1 MGAGRDGGQMTK
13 RRSSQFN
20 TRQYMLSEAYEVFYY
35 SDTHFR
41 SVGSHS
47 HDYYELY
54 FFEEG
59 AVTMVIG
66 ENPYSLQSGDVI
78 VIPPGIDHRI
88 LLTDSEK
95 PYRRFVLWL
104 TPAYLMALEKRSPDY
119 GYLLRRSAEQG
130 RYVYRFDLPTFN
142 ALRTRLFTLL
152 DEIHADRFARE
163 TAIDLSISDLL
174 LYLGRTVYEQEQ
186 RRDRKEQLSRYE
198 AITQYVDEHLDEHLS
213 LDTLARQ
220 FYLSKYYLVHL
231 FRENTGL
238 SVHQY
243 ILKKRLA
250 ACCDAMRGGAAVG
263 EVCRQWGFGDYS
275 AFYRAF
281 RKEYGMSPS
290 AYLELNSLQ
299 TTKGG

>member
-1 MGAGRDGGQMTK
+1 MGK
-13 RRSSQFN
+13 RQTSKFI
-20 TRQYMLSEAYEVFYY
+20 TRQYMLGDEYEVYY
-35 SDTHFR
+35 FSDTHFR

-59 AVTMVIG
+59 AVTMVID
-66 ENPYSLQSGDVI
+66 EKPCPLQPGDVI
-78 VIPPGIDHRI
+78 VIPPGMDHRA
-88 LLTDSEK
+88 LLTDPEK

-104 TPAYLMALEKRSPDY
+104 RPAYLEALEARSADY
-119 GYLLRRSAEQG
+119 GHLLRRAQARG
-130 RYVYRFDLPTFN
+130 KYVYRFDPVTFN
-142 ALRTRLFTLL
+142 AIRTRLFTLL
-152 DEIHADRFARE
+152 DETHADRFARE

-174 LYLGRTVYEQEQ
+174 LFLARTVHEQEQ
-186 RRDRKEQLSRYE
+186 RRNKKEQLSRYE
-198 AITQYVDEHLDEHLS
+198 AITHYVDTHLDEPLS
-213 LDTLARQ
+213 LDALAQQ

-250 ACCDAMRGGAAVG
+250 ACCDAMLGGAAVG
-263 EVCRQWGFGDYS
+263 EVCQQWGFGDYS

-290 AYLELNSLQ
+290 AYLEVHSL
-299 TTKGG
+299 

>member
-1 MGAGRDGGQMTK
+1 MAK
-13 RRSSQFN
+13 RQSSQFN
-20 TRQYMLSEAYEVFYY
+20 TRQYMLSEDFEVFYY

-59 AVTMVIG
+59 AVTMVID
-66 ENPYSLQSGDVI
+66 EKPYPLRQGDVI
-78 VIPPGIDHRI
+78 LIPPGVSHRAQ
-88 LLTDSEK
+88 LTDGEK
-95 PYRRFVLWL
+95 PYRRFVFWVSQPFL
-104 TPAYLMALEKRSPDY
+104 AVLEGRSPAY
-119 GYLLRRSAEQG
+119 GYLLRRAEDRG

-142 ALRTRLFTLL
+142 AIRTRLFTLL
-152 DEIHADRFARE
+152 DEIHADRFAKE
-163 TAIDLSISDLL
+163 AAITLCISELL
-174 LYLGRTVYEQEQ
+174 LFLGRTVHEQEQ
-186 RRDRKEQLSRYE
+186 RRNRKEQLSRYE
-198 AITQYVDEHLDEHLS
+198 AIARYVDQHLDEPLS
-213 LDTLARQ
+213 LDALAKQ
-220 FYLSKYYLVHL
+220 FYLSKFYLVHL

-243 ILKKRLA
+243 LLKKRLA
-250 ACCDAMRGGAAVG
+250 ACCDAMQGGAAVG

-290 AYLELNSLQ
+290 AYLELHRR
-299 TTKGG
+299 

>member
-1 MGAGRDGGQMTK
+1 MTK

-66 ENPYSLQSGDVI
+66 EKPYALQSGDVI
-78 VIPPGIDHRI
+78 VIPPGIDHRV
-88 LLTDSEK
+88 LLTDPEK

-104 TPAYLMALEKRSPDY
+104 TPAYLIALEKRSPDY
-119 GYLLRRSAEQG
+119 GYLLRRSADQD

-290 AYLELNSLQ
+290 AYLELHSLQ

>member
-1 MGAGRDGGQMTK
+1 M
-13 RRSSQFN
+13 
-20 TRQYMLSEAYEVFYY
+20 
-35 SDTHFR
+35 
-41 SVGSHS
+41 
-47 HDYYELY
+47 
-54 FFEEG
+54 
-59 AVTMVIG
+59 TMVIG
-66 ENPYSLQSGDVI
+66 EKPYALQSGDVI
-78 VIPPGIDHRI
+78 VIPPGIDHRV
-88 LLTDSEK
+88 LLTDPEK

-290 AYLELNSLQ
+290 AYLELHSLQ

>member
-1 MGAGRDGGQMTK
+1 
-13 RRSSQFN
+13 
-20 TRQYMLSEAYEVFYY
+20 MLSEPYEVFYY

-47 HDYYELY
+47 HSYYELY

-59 AVTMVIG
+59 AVTMEIDG
-66 ENPYSLQSGDVI
+66 RDYPLRPGDVI
-78 VIPPGIDHRI
+78 VIPPGMDHRA
-88 LLTDSEK
+88 LLTDPEK
-95 PYRRFVLWL
+95 PYRRFVFWL
-104 TPAYLMALEKRSPDY
+104 SQTYLEALVGRSADY
-119 GYLLRRSAEQG
+119 GYLLTQAQERN
-130 RYVYRFDLPTFN
+130 RYVFHFDLPDFN

-152 DEIHADRFARE
+152 DETHADRFGRK
-163 TAIDLSISDLL
+163 TAIDLCISDLL
-174 LYLGRTVYEQEQ
+174 LFLGRTVYEQEQ
-186 RRDRKEQLSRYE
+186 HRNRKEQLSRYE
-198 AITQYVDEHLDEHLS
+198 AITQYVDQHLDEPLS
-213 LDTLARQ
+213 LDALARQ

-231 FRENTGL
+231 FRENAGL

-250 ACCDAMRGGAAVG
+250 ACRDAMQGGGAVG

-290 AYLELNSLQ
+290 AYLELHAPR
-299 TTKGG
+299 

>member
-1 MGAGRDGGQMTK
+1 MAK

-20 TRQYMLSEAYEVFYY
+20 TRQYMLSEQYEVFYY

-66 ENPYSLQSGDVI
+66 EKPYPLRPGDVI
-78 VIPPGIDHRI
+78 VIPPGMDHRA
-88 LLTDSEK
+88 LLSDSEK
-95 PYRRFVLWL
+95 PYRRFVFWQSKPFLE
-104 TPAYLMALEKRSPDY
+104 ALEARSADY
-119 GYLLRRSAEQG
+119 GYLLRRAEDRG
-130 RYVYRFDLPTFN
+130 RYVYHFDLPTFN
-142 ALRTRLFTLL
+142 AIRTRLFTLL
-152 DEIHADRFARE
+152 DETHADRFGKQA
-163 TAIDLSISDLL
+163 AIDLSISELL
-174 LYLGRTVYEQEQ
+174 LFLSRAVHEQEQ
-186 RRDRKEQLSRYE
+186 RRNGQEQLSRYE
-198 AITQYVDEHLDEHLS
+198 AITHYVDEHLDEPLS
-213 LDTLARQ
+213 LDALGRQ

-238 SVHQY
+238 SLHQY

-250 ACCDAMRGGAAVG
+250 ACCDAMQGGAAVG
-263 EVCRQWGFGDYS
+263 EAYRQWGFGDYS

-290 AYLELNSLQ
+290 AYMELH
-299 TTKGG
+299 TT

>member
-1 MGAGRDGGQMTK
+1 MAK

-41 SVGSHS
+41 SVGNHS

-66 ENPYSLQSGDVI
+66 GKPYALQSGDVI

-88 LLTDSEK
+88 LLTDPEK

-104 TPAYLMALEKRSPDY
+104 TQAYLMALEKRSPDY
-119 GYLLRRSAEQG
+119 GYLLRRSADRG

-163 TAIDLSISDLL
+163 AAIELSISDLL

>member
-1 MGAGRDGGQMTK
+1 MA
-13 RRSSQFN
+13 RRQSSQFN
-20 TRQYMLSEAYEVFYY
+20 TRQYMLSEDYEVFYY

-41 SVGSHS
+41 SVGNHS

-59 AVTMVIG
+59 AVSMVIDQK
-66 ENPYSLQSGDVI
+66 PFPLQTGDVI
-78 VIPPGIDHRI
+78 IIPPHIDHRV
-88 LLTDSEK
+88 LLSDPEK
-95 PYRRFVLWL
+95 PYRRFVFWQSKTFLE
-104 TPAYLMALEKRSPDY
+104 ALEARSPDY
-119 GYLLRRSAEQG
+119 GYLLRRAEARG
-130 RYVYRFDLPTFN
+130 KYVYHFDLPTFN
-142 ALRTRLFTLL
+142 AVRTRLFTLL
-152 DEIHADRFARE
+152 DEIHADRFAKE
-163 TAIDLSISDLL
+163 TAIDLCISDLL
-174 LYLGRTVYEQEQ
+174 LFLGRAVCEQEQ
-186 RRDRKEQLSRYE
+186 RQNRKEQQSRYE
-198 AITQYVDEHLDEHLS
+198 AITHYVDEHLDQPLS

-220 FYLSKYYLVHL
+220 FFLSKYYLVHL

-250 ACCDAMRGGAAVG
+250 ACCDAMGGGAAVG

-290 AYLELNSLQ
+290 AYLELHSLQ

>member
-1 MGAGRDGGQMTK
+1 MAK
-13 RRSSQFN
+13 RQSSQFN
-20 TRQYMLSEAYEVFYY
+20 TRQYMLSEDFEVFYY

-59 AVTMVIG
+59 AVTMVID
-66 ENPYSLQSGDVI
+66 EKPYPLRRGDVI
-78 VIPPGIDHRI
+78 LIPPGVSHRAQ
-88 LLTDSEK
+88 LTDGEK
-95 PYRRFVLWL
+95 PYRRFVFWVSQPFL
-104 TPAYLMALEKRSPDY
+104 AVLEGRSPAY
-119 GYLLRRSAEQG
+119 GYLLRRAEDRG

-142 ALRTRLFTLL
+142 AIRTRLFTLL
-152 DEIHADRFARE
+152 DEIHADRFAKE
-163 TAIDLSISDLL
+163 AAITLCISELL
-174 LYLGRTVYEQEQ
+174 LFLGRTVHEQEQ
-186 RRDRKEQLSRYE
+186 RRNRKEQLSRYE
-198 AITQYVDEHLDEHLS
+198 AIARYVDQHLDEPLS
-213 LDTLARQ
+213 LEALAKE

-231 FRENTGL
+231 FRENAGL

-250 ACCDAMRGGAAVG
+250 ACCDAMLGGAAVG

-290 AYLELNSLQ
+290 AYLELHRR
-299 TTKGG
+299 